1 MNNKYTFLYGSKIYT
16 KANDTVYQK
25 STSIGISPDA
35 VETTPITILAIISGV
50 LPSQGPIEGYYVESY
65 YEGSQ
70 VSVTPVPFSRAVL
83 FYDQM
88 GKALSDP
95 NSCPTEGCAPCT
107 LTYAPC
113 GPSGVIVSLSE
124 NPATSGGEVRYFG
137 ALAPTVSVSPS
148 IDQSWAVLSNWS
160 KDIDGV
166 IPASQLPG
174 LYDTAVIL
182 RTVSVAPSTSP
193 MIKHLIATNE
203 AVVDLNIRM
212 LGNALFL
219 CNSSWGVQPNSTP
232 YPSSSMKLLEILDTY
247 PPNGNVTFRDSSG
260 YYGNI
265 TPLSTTTIVCDTNRI
280 GAKCNPLSSALP
292 FVNASPT
299 PSGRNSANYATDI
312 GRPSNVGTN
321 GGASFY
327 GTYDQTG
334 NVKEWTDN
342 ASIDTYRTIRGG
354 SFDENSE
361 LLIGSSYRSSVLTS
375 SYSSNRGFRLASSS
389 AGPLVQTN
397 DVFSPAFVVVG
408 DTGNA
413 SDSGYGSVAAS
424 YYIQK
429 NPVTVREYCA
439 FLNSISETHQVPEW
453 LRKLND
459 RLIRESVLVIA
470 SYLDYDWREHYTPS
484 IEPLLVR
491 LTQKDNYLYV
501 PNWSRGSYAMTS
513 VNWFDCARYANW
525 KNNGSQAAPTQDQ
538 GGMIA
543 GATTESGAYTLT
555 TQQTTGSANIKTAGS
570 SFWIPTEDEWYK
582 AAYYK
587 GGSSNA
593 GYWDYATQSNEPPYP
608 ISAINKDGTALT
620 LPSSGYMIVT
630 MDPTYDN
637 NYHDNSCVPLDAA
650 YLFDQPIV
658 RFTKTGPETYVFS
671 LQAGY
676 GDHSNDKFNLSSYG
690 TMGDLFFNAD
700 VILTAGDL
708 FSVRVKAIGNGG
720 TILYKVL
727 TFSACSS

>member
-25 STSIGISPDA
+25 STSIGVSPDA
-35 VETTPITILAIISGV
+35 VDTTPITILAIISGV
-50 LPSQGPIEGYYVESY
+50 LPSVGPIEGYYVESY

-70 VSVTPVPFSRAVL
+70 ASVTPVPFSRAVL

-95 NSCPTEGCAPCT
+95 DACPTTGCAPCT

-113 GPSGVIVSLSE
+113 GPSGVIVALSE

-148 IDQSWAVLSNWS
+148 INQSWAVLSNWS
-160 KDIDGV
+160 KDIDGA

-193 MIKHLIATNE
+193 MIKHLIATNQ
-203 AVVDLNIRM
+203 AVVDLNINM

-219 CNSSWGVQPNSTP
+219 CDSSWGVQPNSTP
-232 YPSSSMKLLEILDTY
+232 YPSSSMKLLQRLDTY

-265 TPLSTTTIVCDTNRI
+265 TPLSTTAIVCDTNRI

-292 FVNASPT
+292 FVSASPT

-312 GRPSNVGTN
+312 GPSNVGTN
-321 GGASFY
+321 GGASYY

-334 NVKEWTDN
+334 NVKEWTDK
-342 ASIDTYRTIRGG
+342 ASIDTYRIIRGG

-361 LLIGSSYRSSVLTS
+361 LSIGSSYRSSVLTS

-389 AGPLVQTN
+389 AGPLVENN

-408 DTGNA
+408 NTGNA

-429 NPVTVREYCA
+429 NPVTVREYCS

-459 RLIRESVLVIA
+459 RLASESVLVIV

-491 LTQKDNYLYV
+491 LTQKNNYLYV

-543 GATTESGAYTLT
+543 GATTESGAYTLS
-555 TQQTTGSANIKTAGS
+555 TQQTTGSANIKTVGS

-587 GGSSNA
+587 GGSTNA
-593 GYWDYATQSNEPPYP
+593 GYWIYATQSDQPPYP
-608 ISAINKDGTALT
+608 ISYIDKQGDATA
-620 LPSSGYMIVT
+620 LPSSGYMT
-630 MDPTYDN
+630 ATFDNATYD
-637 NYHDNSCVPLDAA
+637 YDANSCVLLNTELFFDA
-650 YLFDQPIV
+650 QPIV
-658 RFTKTGPETYVFS
+658 TFTTTGPESYVYS
-671 LQAGY
+671 LVSGF
-676 GDHSNDKFNLSSYG
+676 GDTNNNKFNISSNGLY
-690 TMGDLFFNAD
+690 FNAD
-700 VILTAGDL
+700 VILTAGDG
-708 FSVRVKAIGNGG
+708 FSVRVKAIGDGG